1 MKFTKLLVLS
11 ALLLVGSG
19 VAKAVDGNVWQ
30 KPTIAAPEVTTFT
43 NYEVDKTVYLYNVA
57 SHLFYTNGNNWATR
71 ASLIFA
77 TNGDGNGATN
87 GQAIRGI
94 KVEFTQTDAA
104 KEKGDDVVELKDD
117 VKGAGTMIS
126 AFADAWDGIWTDNN
140 SNANRFWKVTASGD
154 YYIISNVTTEP
165 EKYLGWQGDF
175 TDTRLY
181 LIDKENAGTQWKMVE
196 ESVYNDWLAAVEGSG
211 FSFDDFNTAVNIY
224 NAAMQL
230 KEVLDKAEEIGAD
243 VTDQI
248 TVYNNTNSTL
258 EELNTAIKSAEEAI
272 EKRQQEQAQGNYE
285 NATIENPVDVTSL
298 FIKNPTFTGNNYDN
312 WSGDAFGGASPK
324 ENAEHY
330 NKTYNTWQE
339 LTGLKEGVYRVNV
352 HAFYR
357 AGNAEPAYENY
368 KAGNEASKY
377 AKIYAVTGKDSLV
390 NSIASPYSA
399 GLTAAMSE
407 GSWSSA
413 TDAETSVTYFIPN
426 NMVAADA
433 FFSAGHCNDNSVLVV
448 VSNEQ
453 LKIGVRK
460 DKTIN
465 GDWSIFD
472 DFSLTY
478 YGNGSDAYELAAKS
492 ISATLP
498 DYSNLDESTIYTQ
511 SVMETYLDA
520 KQALTT
526 TTGKDAVKAAIA
538 TAQEAA
544 AEIEL
549 NISLWQ
555 KYQDLCQKA
564 KEVAANEEYNELA
577 RESLA
582 DYEMDM
588 QDNLNNPIMTN
599 EELQALCNQIE
610 EDIDKAIRAPKDGAD
625 VTDYLVNPD
634 FSTNDDTGWT
644 GRSTITDIAHSCAE
658 AYEKKNFD
666 FYQVV
671 ENAPLGVYE
680 ISLKGFVR
688 NGANDA
694 AWPAYR
700 DNGAPEATAFV
711 YMNQKQTALKN
722 CYDEKFPYS
731 YFDLSSENLYGPA
744 PYALLDAQGDS
755 LRNDAGES
763 LWVPNGMSTSQD
775 VFDRG
780 YYKSS
785 AFGLVAKEG
794 DKMQIGIKGS
804 LGASC
809 WAIWDDFRLTYRGFQ
824 RDVVLEVLNEEIANV
839 EGYKSLL
846 IGKNVRDIIDAKLAY
861 AETAKGYEKGQEMFD
876 ALTELFTVGDSVRAS
891 QAIFAELQTIYEKLP
906 TAINESNADLTLIQQ
921 ATNLMNDVSNN
932 VIEIDPADVTW
943 TDEKA
948 QETIAA
954 IDQMIK
960 DLAKPAG
967 YADASDA
974 DPKDANWC
982 IVNPKYADNT
992 NEGWTSTA
1000 TAAVNYNLCEVYNA
1014 DFTYYQ
1020 DIELSAGTYTLTAPG
1035 FYRFG
1040 SAAEDYAAYNE
1051 DATQNNNLSMYVTVG
1066 SDSLFVPMPRL
1077 ASAAKEY
1084 TADVKVADDK
1094 KSFDAPNGYVW
1105 VADPEANADST
1116 QATGYIVANNMEQ
1129 AANEFASGKYAGT
1142 TITFKV
1148 PEDMTVRIGMSKDV
1162 QQSTN
1167 WCIWGAWQLT
1177 YYGKNSSKE
1186 TTPSGIVTAFS
1197 NGQVAR
1203 TEFFSINGTRISAPR
1218 SGVVIMK
1225 QTMSDGTIK
1234 VRKVIMK

>member
-19 VAKAVDGNVWQ
+19 VAKAEVKDGVRVQ
-30 KPTIAAPEVTTFT
+30 PQPAKTQGFVASETTDT
-43 NYEVDKTVYLYNVA
+43 YYYLYNVNAKLFFTEGNAWGTQA
-57 SHLFYTNGNNWATR
+57 SVGYTGLKVAFTTDAEYTSVYLFNDYSLKKNSWKLVFFDSKTAMYVDRGSQANYRWAVVKGDGTFRLQAANEENGNPGW
-71 ASLIFA
+71 
-77 TNGDGNGATN
+77 
-87 GQAIRGI
+87 
-94 KVEFTQTDAA
+94 
-104 KEKGDDVVELKDD
+104 
-117 VKGAGTMIS
+117 
-126 AFADAWDGIWTDNN
+126 
-140 SNANRFWKVTASGD
+140 
-154 YYIISNVTTEP
+154 TTEGVNDP
-165 EKYLGWQGDF
+165 AFEEGKFVGWDASSNSTVLNPYLEEGENHFVDWAFVSAEDYEAIAEQL
-175 TDTRLY
+175 TLY
-181 LIDKENAGTQWKMVE
+181 EASIPLKELIDKG
-196 ESVYNDWLAAVEGSG
+196 
-211 FSFDDFNTAVNIY
+211 
-224 NAAMQL
+224 
-230 KEVLDKAEEIGAD
+230 KAIGAD
-243 VTDQI
+243 I
-248 TVYNNTNSTL
+248 AAYETVYLNEASTL
-258 EELNTAIKSAEEAI
+258 EEINAAI
-272 EKRQQEQAQGNYE
+272 EGAKDAIAKREQEQAQDSYA
-285 NATIENPVDVTSL
+285 NATVANPVDVTSL
-298 FIKNPTFTGNNYDN
+298 FIKNPSYDNNKNDGWDGDTPGFQTYTNAEFYQAVFNTHQKVTGLLEGVYTLGLQAFYRPGWGDGDGYTRYTSNDSQIYDVKMYANNTNQPIVTAYEGAGEKVGQGSETKVTTDGGDIYIPNDMNSAAGYFKAGRYNNSMVFEALTDSAVTIGLKNSKSVGGNWVIYDN
-312 WSGDAFGGASPK
+312 WTLNYLGAGEDA
-324 ENAEHY
+324 
-330 NKTYNTWQE
+330 
-339 LTGLKEGVYRVNV
+339 
-352 HAFYR
+352 
-357 AGNAEPAYENY
+357 Y
-368 KAGNEASKY
+368 K
-377 AKIYAVTGKDSLV
+377 VL
-390 NSIASPYSA
+390 
-399 GLTAAMSE
+399 
-407 GSWSSA
+407 
-413 TDAETSVTYFIPN
+413 
-426 NMVAADA
+426 ADA
-433 FFSAGHCNDNSVLVV
+433 LI
-448 VSNEQ
+448 
-453 LKIGVRK
+453 K
-460 DKTIN
+460 
-465 GDWSIFD
+465 
-472 DFSLTY
+472 
-478 YGNGSDAYELAAKS
+478 
-492 ISATLP
+492 TLP
-498 DYSNLDESTIYTQ
+498 DYSNIGEDVVFTQ
-511 SVMETYLDA
+511 TYLDNYTDA
-520 KQALTT
+520 KAALSTA
-526 TTGKDAVKAAIA
+526 TGKDGIKAAIKA
-538 TAQEAA
+538 AQESA

-555 KYQDLCQKA
+555 KYQNLCQKA

-588 QDNLNNPIMTN
+588 QDNLNARIMTN
-599 EELQALCNQIE
+599 EELQELCNQIE
-610 EDIDKAIRAPKDGAD
+610 SDIDKAIRAPKDGAD

-700 DNGAPEATAFV
+700 DNGKPESTAFV
-711 YMNQKQTALKN
+711 YMNQKQTPLMN
-722 CYDEKFPYS
+722 CYDEKFPAS
-731 YFDLSSENLYGPA
+731 YFDLSDGHIYGPT

-775 VFDRG
+775 VFDKG
-780 YYKSS
+780 YYQSS
-785 AFGLVAKEG
+785 AFGLVAKAG

-809 WAIWDDFRLTYRGFQ
+809 WAIWDDFRLIYRGFQ

-839 EGYKSLL
+839 EGYKSLR
-846 IGKNVRDIIDAKLAY
+846 IGKNVRDIIDAKLAD
-861 AETAKGYEKGQEMFD
+861 AVAAKDFENGQDMFD
-876 ALTELFTVGDSVRAS
+876 ALTELFTVGDTVRAS
-891 QAIFAELQTIYEKLP
+891 QAIFAELETIYEKLDP
-906 TAINESNADLTLIQQ
+906 AIKESQAALSLIQE
-921 ATNLMNDVSNN
+921 ATNLLSEVSNN
-932 VIEIDPADVTW
+932 VIEVEPAAVTW
-943 TDEKA
+943 TDDKA
-948 QETIAA
+948 KETIAA
-954 IDQMIK
+954 IEQMIK

-1014 DFTYYQ
+1014 DFNYYQ

-1040 SAAEDYAAYNE
+1040 SASEDYAAYNE

-1066 SDSLFVPMPRL
+1066 SDSLFVAMPRL

-1116 QATGYIVANNMEQ
+1116 QATGYIVVNNMEQ
-1129 AANEFASGKYAGT
+1129 AAKEFTSGKYAGT

-1177 YYGKNSSKE
+1177 YYGKNSTKE
-1186 TTPSGIVTAFS
+1186 PTETGIATAFS

>member
-1 MKFTKLLVLS
+1 MKFTKLLVLGT
-11 ALLLVGSG
+11 LLLVGSG
-19 VAKAVDGNVWQ
+19 VANAEVKDGVRVQ
-30 KPTIAAPEVTTFT
+30 PQPAKTQGFVASETTDT
-43 NYEVDKTVYLYNVA
+43 YYYLYNVNAKLFFTEGNAWGTQA
-57 SHLFYTNGNNWATR
+57 SVGYTGLKVAFTTDAEYTSVYLFNDYSLKKNSWKLVFFDSKTAMYVDRGSQANYRWAVVKGDGTFRLQAANEENGNPGW
-71 ASLIFA
+71 
-77 TNGDGNGATN
+77 
-87 GQAIRGI
+87 
-94 KVEFTQTDAA
+94 
-104 KEKGDDVVELKDD
+104 
-117 VKGAGTMIS
+117 
-126 AFADAWDGIWTDNN
+126 
-140 SNANRFWKVTASGD
+140 
-154 YYIISNVTTEP
+154 TTEGVNDP
-165 EKYLGWQGDF
+165 AFEEGKFVGWDASSNSTVLNPYLEEGENHFVDWAFVSAEDYEAIAEQL
-175 TDTRLY
+175 TLY
-181 LIDKENAGTQWKMVE
+181 EASIPLKELIDKG
-196 ESVYNDWLAAVEGSG
+196 
-211 FSFDDFNTAVNIY
+211 
-224 NAAMQL
+224 
-230 KEVLDKAEEIGAD
+230 KAIGAD
-243 VTDQI
+243 I
-248 TVYNNTNSTL
+248 AAYETVYLNEASTL
-258 EELNTAIKSAEEAI
+258 EEINAAI
-272 EKRQQEQAQGNYE
+272 EGAKDAIAKREQEQAQDSYA
-285 NATIENPVDVTSL
+285 NATVANPVDVTSL
-298 FIKNPTFTGNNYDN
+298 FIKNPSYDNNKNDGWDGDTPGFQTYTNAEFYQAVFNTHQKVTGLLEGVYTLGLQAFYRPGWGDGDGYTRYTSNDSQIYDVKMYANNTNQPIVTAYEGAGEKVGQGSETKVTTDGGDIYIPNDMNSAAGYFKAGRYNNSMVFEALTDSAVTIGLKNSKSVGGNWVIYDN
-312 WSGDAFGGASPK
+312 WTLNYLGAGEDA
-324 ENAEHY
+324 
-330 NKTYNTWQE
+330 
-339 LTGLKEGVYRVNV
+339 
-352 HAFYR
+352 
-357 AGNAEPAYENY
+357 Y
-368 KAGNEASKY
+368 K
-377 AKIYAVTGKDSLV
+377 VL
-390 NSIASPYSA
+390 
-399 GLTAAMSE
+399 
-407 GSWSSA
+407 
-413 TDAETSVTYFIPN
+413 
-426 NMVAADA
+426 ADA
-433 FFSAGHCNDNSVLVV
+433 LI
-448 VSNEQ
+448 
-453 LKIGVRK
+453 K
-460 DKTIN
+460 
-465 GDWSIFD
+465 
-472 DFSLTY
+472 
-478 YGNGSDAYELAAKS
+478 
-492 ISATLP
+492 TLP
-498 DYSNLDESTIYTQ
+498 DYSNLGEDVVFTQ
-511 SVMETYLDA
+511 TYLDNYTDA
-520 KQALTT
+520 KAALSTA
-526 TTGKDAVKAAIA
+526 TGKDGIKAAIKA
-538 TAQEAA
+538 AQESA

-564 KEVAANEEYNELA
+564 KVVAANEEYNELA

-588 QDNLNNPIMTN
+588 QDNLNARIMTN

-610 EDIDKAIRAPKDGAD
+610 SDIDKAIRAPKDGAD

-700 DNGAPEATAFV
+700 DNGKPESTAFV
-711 YMNQKQTALKN
+711 YMNQKETPLMN
-722 CYDEKFPYS
+722 CYDYKFPAS
-731 YFDLSSENLYGPA
+731 AFDLSNDHIYGPT

-775 VFDRG
+775 VFDKG
-780 YYKSS
+780 YYQSS
-785 AFGLVAKEG
+785 AFGLVAKAG

-804 LGASC
+804 LGSSC
-809 WAIWDDFRLTYRGFQ
+809 WAIWDDFRLIYRGFQ

-839 EGYKSLL
+839 EGYKQHL
-846 IGKNVRDIIDAKLAY
+846 IGKNVRDIIDAKLAD
-861 AETAKGYEKGQEMFD
+861 AVAAKELEKGQDMFD
-876 ALTELFTVGDSVRAS
+876 ALTELFTVGDTVRAS

-906 TAINESNADLTLIQQ
+906 TAINESQAALSLIQE
-921 ATNLMNDVSNN
+921 ATNLLNDVSNN
-932 VIEIDPADVTW
+932 VIEIDPAEVQW
-943 TDEKA
+943 TDDKA
-948 QETIAA
+948 KETIAA
-954 IDQMIK
+954 IEQMIK

-1014 DFTYYQ
+1014 DFNYYQ

-1040 SAAEDYAAYNE
+1040 SSAEDYTAYKN
-1051 DATQNNNLSMYVTVG
+1051 DPTQNNNLSMYVTVG
-1066 SDSLFVPMPRL
+1066 NDSIAVPMPRL
-1077 ASAAKEY
+1077 ASAAQEY

-1094 KSFDAPNGYVW
+1094 KSFDAKAGYAW
-1105 VADPEANADST
+1105 VADPVANADST

-1129 AANEFASGKYAGT
+1129 AANEFVKGNYAGT

-1177 YYGKNSSKE
+1177 YYGKNSTKE
-1186 TTPSGIVTAFS
+1186 PTETGIATAFS

-1225 QTMSDGTIK
+1225 QTMSNGTIK